1 VRSSRTHAN
10 RAGTPST
17 FPESFTMT
25 PSNRTTLNALIALSK
40 TPIDTSNQAKT
51 NADVWNR
58 FNIVNCLTLQSC
70 PALDPVAAG
79 AFSALKN
86 AFEAGSFQESDVTG
100 YQDALA
106 ILQVQVTRANRVLL
120 GVPVEPL

>member
-1 VRSSRTHAN
+1 
-10 RAGTPST
+10 
-17 FPESFTMT
+17 
-25 PSNRTTLNALIALSK
+25 
-40 TPIDTSNQAKT
+40 
-51 NADVWNR
+51 
-58 FNIVNCLTLQSC
+58 
-70 PALDPVAAG
+70 VAAG